1 MRAAEPVVAEPAQR
15 VVAAEVWHQV
25 EGHGLSVCHVRSSR
39 ARRGRHSTRR
49 SARKLIALPEIHV
62 EAVERVSVERPV
74 VEVVEFDAV
83 PAAVARVARTPV
95 VDLDVGRRPQEVRL
109 RRKPRRRR
117 VVEDLLDRG
126 QRAILSGPDP
136 VMHVLEPDADEDVA
150 PDGLVRGTPAEFL
163 AAEREV
169 ALIAAH
175 GRRAEAVV
183 VLGGIVAVLGVAL
196 QEEATVGQ
204 FRERRCRP
212 SCRSTS

>member
-1 MRAAEPVVAEPAQR
+1 MRTAEPVVAEPAER
-15 VVAAEVWHQV
+15 AVAAENVHLV
-25 EGHGLSVCHVRSSR
+25 EGHGLSVCHVRGR
-39 ARRGRHSTRR
+39 ERGAAPQH
-49 SARKLIALPEIHV
+49 AALAQEADCLPEIHV

-74 VEVVEFDAV
+74 VEVAEFDAV

-126 QRAILSGPDP
+126 QRAILPGPDP

-150 PDGLVRGTPAEFL
+150 PDGLVRGAPAEFL

-169 ALIAAH
+169 ALIGCARTP
-175 GRRAEAVV
+175 GRGRSSP
-183 VLGGIVAVLGVAL
+183 
-196 QEEATVGQ
+196 
-204 FRERRCRP
+204 RRDSRGARRTPAGRGDRRP
-212 SCRSTS
+212 VPGT